1 MNIDEEY
8 FKSEEFQELLE
19 RYEASINAGSTPF
32 MDADDLV
39 DIADYYSWK
48 EDDNHAEE
56 AIRCALELYPSST
69 LPNVFMA
76 RRALAQDDVEEAEMY
91 ADAIEDHD
99 DPDYHYLVAEI
110 KIAQGDIDEADEYL
124 REYGKSV
131 EADEYEDFVRDCA
144 NLYIDY
150 NQSEK
155 AYEWMM
161 RSRGDESDDFKELMA
176 RTLFGLG
183 KYEDALRVFIFAQ
196 SEQRAGHVFNELIDQ
211 HPYSKQYWNAL
222 ASAQFMNEDY
232 SNAITSSEY
241 AIAIDPKDPDAV
253 SSKASGLFRL
263 GNYEEALKYFKMYS
277 ELVPDDEFGLLHQ
290 GVCLVNM
297 NRNDEAL
304 PLLRMAL
311 AVAPKDS
318 PLLACIYQ
326 ELAFCYG
333 AKHEVKQALEML
345 EKTETL
351 PCDHTDMLVV
361 KGHILLQNDQINKAE
376 EAFKTAIMKSEN
388 SPAIML
394 RIIVSLYDNRYTQA
408 CYQMLIK
415 FFEMVH
421 DYYPDYKSGN
431 AYMALCCYDMGRSE
445 EFMKYLRL
453 AVEQDPK
460 EAQSVLSCLFP
471 EATPVRDYVHY
482 MEQRLHLNSE

>member
-1 MNIDEEY
+1 M
-8 FKSEEFQELLE
+8 
-19 RYEASINAGSTPF
+19 
-32 MDADDLV
+32 
-39 DIADYYSWK
+39 
-48 EDDNHAEE
+48 
-56 AIRCALELYPSST
+56 
-69 LPNVFMA
+69 PNVFKA
-76 RRALAQDDVEEAEMY
+76 RKALSEGDYTQAGFYRDE
-91 ADAIEDHD
+91 IENHD

-110 KIAQGDIDEADEYL
+110 MIAQGDIKGADHYL

-131 EADEYEDFVRDCA
+131 EPDEYEDFVRDCA

-155 AYEWMM
+155 AYEWML

-183 KYEDALRVFIFAQ
+183 KYED
-196 SEQRAGHVFNELIDQ
+196 SERIFNELIDQ
-211 HPYSKQYWNAL
+211 HPYSKQYWTAL

-253 SSKASGLFRL
+253 SQKASGLFRL

-277 ELVPDDEFGLLHQ
+277 ELEPDDEFGLLHQ

-318 PLLACIYQ
+318 PLLANIYQ

-333 AKHEVKQALEML
+333 AKRQVKQALEML
-345 EKTETL
+345 DKTETL

-361 KGHILLQNDQINKAE
+361 RGHILLENDQINKAE
-376 EAFKTAIMKSEN
+376 EAFKMAITTTS
-388 SPAIML
+388 
-394 RIIVSLYDNRYTQA
+394 QA
-408 CYQMLIK
+408 
-415 FFEMVH
+415 
-421 DYYPDYKSGN
+421 
-431 AYMALCCYDMGRSE
+431 A
-445 EFMKYLRL
+445 
-453 AVEQDPK
+453 
-460 EAQSVLSCLFP
+460 
-471 EATPVRDYVHY
+471 
-482 MEQRLHLNSE
+482 

>member
-1 MNIDEEY
+1 MEALNIDEEY
-8 FKSEEFQELLE
+8 FKSEEFRDILE

-39 DIADYYSWK
+39 DIADYYSWQ
-48 EDDNHAEE
+48 DDDDRAEE
-56 AIRCALELYPSST
+56 AIRCALELYPAST

-76 RRALAQDDVEEAEMY
+76 RKALSMGEIAEAEFY
-91 ADAIEDHD
+91 ADEIENHD

-110 KIAQGDIDEADEYL
+110 KIASGDIDEADEYL
-124 REYGKSV
+124 REYSKNV
-131 EADEYEDFVRDCA
+131 DTDEYEDFVRDCA

-150 NQSEK
+150 DQSEK

-183 KYEDALRVFIFAQ
+183 KYED
-196 SEQRAGHVFNELIDQ
+196 SERIFNELIDQ

-241 AIAIDPKDPDAV
+241 AIAIDPNDPDAV

-263 GNYEEALKYFKMYS
+263 GNYEQALKYFKMYS

-297 NRNDEAL
+297 NRNEEAL
-304 PLLRMAL
+304 PPLRMAL

-318 PLLACIYQ
+318 PLLANIYQ
-326 ELAFCYG
+326 ELAFCYS
-333 AKHEVKQALEML
+333 AMHQVKQALEML
-345 EKTETL
+345 DKTETL

-361 KGHILLQNDQINKAE
+361 RGHILLQNDQVNRAE
-376 EAFKTAIMKSEN
+376 EAFKMAIMKSDN

-408 CYQMLIK
+408 CYQMLVK
-415 FFEMVH
+415 FFAMVH
-421 DYYPDYKSGN
+421 EYYPDYKSGN
-431 AYMALCCYDMGRSE
+431 AYMALCCYDLGRSD

-471 EATPVRDYVHY
+471 EATPVRDYVPY
-482 MEQRLHLNSE
+482 MEQRLHISPE